1 MNYVRLGRTGVHV
14 SRLCLGAMMFG
25 QWGNPDHEES
35 VRIIHKALDAG
46 VNFLDTADV
55 YSHGE
60 SEEIVAKALKGRRDR
75 VILATKFTGPM
86 SDDIN
91 DRGMSRRWILH
102 EVENSLRRLDTDW
115 IDLYQVHRPDH
126 KTDIEETLGALT
138 DLVRQGKVRYIG
150 CSTFPAESIVE
161 AQWASEQHSLERFVC
176 EQPPYSIFVRGI
188 ETAVL
193 PTALRY
199 AMGVI
204 AWSPLAGGWLTGRYR
219 RDAGV
224 DMTSGRAQR
233 IPQRFDP
240 SLPGNQAKLAAVEE
254 LIKIAAD
261 AGCSLTHL
269 ALAFVVGHPGVT
281 SAIIGPRTM
290 DQLTDLLAGAS
301 VVLDDDVLDRI
312 DQIVPPGVTLNPA
325 DAGWQ
330 PPALP
335 DPAARR
341 RPLAARAAS

>member
-1 MNYVRLGRTGVHV
+1 M
-14 SRLCLGAMMFG
+14 
-25 QWGNPDHEES
+25 
-35 VRIIHKALDAG
+35 
-46 VNFLDTADV
+46 
-55 YSHGE
+55 
-60 SEEIVAKALKGRRDR
+60 
-75 VILATKFTGPM
+75 
-86 SDDIN
+86 
-91 DRGMSRRWILH
+91 
-102 EVENSLRRLDTDW
+102 
-115 IDLYQVHRPDH
+115 
-126 KTDIEETLGALT
+126 
-138 DLVRQGKVRYIG
+138 
-150 CSTFPAESIVE
+150 
-161 AQWASEQHSLERFVC
+161 
-176 EQPPYSIFVRGI
+176 
-188 ETAVL
+188 L
-193 PTALRY
+193 PTCQKY
-199 AMGVI
+199 GMGVI

-219 RDAGV
+219 QDAGV

-240 SLPGNQAKLAAVEE
+240 SLPGNAAKLAAVEE

-330 PPALP
+330 PPALT

-341 RPLAARAAS
+341 RPPATRAAS